1 MTEYKNNLYKNK
13 EELINH
19 LINANVNTKSKLT
32 KMKHAELESLYNN
45 LKPPVEKKKA
55 KREVVIREFSDDDED
70 GVSDSDDEKE
80 VDKKKPVEQVQP
92 VQITPSLPVIVV
104 EDKIKAPE
112 LKIPEKTSV
121 IQYSV
126 SELRKHIRG
135 LFTVYNKD
143 IKLIILDY
151 KSNLIDQNTLID
163 DYNNLRDAFVELLNQ
178 FLNTQKKLSD
188 SQYIYI
194 DGLLERSASSVEKIL

>member
-1 MTEYKNNLYKNK
+1 MTEYKNK

-19 LINANVNTKSKLT
+19 LVKANVNTKSKLT
-32 KMKHAELESLYNN
+32 KMKHAELQYLYNN
-45 LKPPVEKKKA
+45 LKPVPVEKKN
-55 KREVVIREFSDDDED
+55 KREVIVRNFSDDDED

-80 VDKKKPVEQVQP
+80 VDKKKPVEQVQS

-112 LKIPEKTSV
+112 LKIPEKSSV

-126 SELRKHIRG
+126 SELRKYIRG

-143 IKLIILDY
+143 IKLIIKDY
-151 KSNLIDQNTLID
+151 QSNLIDQSVLVD
-163 DYNNLRDAFVELLNQ
+163 DYNNLRDDFVESLNQ

-188 SQYIYI
+188 SQYTYI

>member
-1 MTEYKNNLYKNK
+1 MTEYKNK

-19 LINANVNTKSKLT
+19 LVKANVNTKSKLT

-45 LKPPVEKKKA
+45 LKPVPVEKKKA
-55 KREVVIREFSDDDED
+55 KREVIIREFSDDDED
-70 GVSDSDDEKE
+70 GVSESEDEKD
-80 VDKKKPVEQVQP
+80 VAKKTIEQVQP
-92 VQITPSLPVIVV
+92 VQVTPSLPVIVV

-112 LKIPEKTSV
+112 LKIPEKSSV

-135 LFTVYNKD
+135 LFTGYNKD

-163 DYNNLRDAFVELLNQ
+163 DYNNLRDAFVESLNQ

-188 SQYIYI
+188 AQYTYI

>member
-1 MTEYKNNLYKNK
+1 MTEYKNK

-19 LINANVNTKSKLT
+19 LVKANVNTKSKLT
-32 KMKHAELESLYNN
+32 KMKHAELQYLYNN
-45 LKPPVEKKKA
+45 LKPVPVEKKN
-55 KREVVIREFSDDDED
+55 KREVIVRNFSDDDED

-80 VDKKKPVEQVQP
+80 VDKKKPVEQVQS

-112 LKIPEKTSV
+112 LKIPEKSSV

-126 SELRKHIRG
+126 SELRKYIRG

-143 IKLIILDY
+143 IKLIIKDY
-151 KSNLIDQNTLID
+151 QSNLIDQTVLVD
-163 DYNNLRDAFVELLNQ
+163 DYNNLRDDFVESLNQ

-188 SQYIYI
+188 SQYTYI